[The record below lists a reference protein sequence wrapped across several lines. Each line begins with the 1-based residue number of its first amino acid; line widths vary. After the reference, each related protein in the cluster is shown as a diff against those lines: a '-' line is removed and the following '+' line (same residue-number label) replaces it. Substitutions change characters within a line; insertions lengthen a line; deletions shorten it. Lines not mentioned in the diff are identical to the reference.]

1 GQEAWDKLR
10 GGLVCDMIF
19 SDIEMPRMNGLELLS
34 NLHQDQELKSIPVAM
49 LTSRGADKHRKIAND
64 LGAKAYLTKPY
75 TEKDL
80 MDVAQHLIEINRAN
94 QEAESAS
101 VKATLANNQNI
112 DFEDAPLVLI
122 IDDSVTVRELLSM
135 TFKKA
140 GYRVEQARDG
150 QEAWEKLSDGLECD
164 IAFCDIEMPRM
175 NGLELL
181 AQLQKDEKLAALPI
195 AMLTSRGAQKMRNI
209 AASRGAN
216 GYFVKPYVEED
227 LLEAAKQMMD
237 GENLLETSEN
247 GA

>member
-1 GQEAWDKLR
+1 
-10 GGLVCDMIF
+10 MIF

-34 NLHQDQELKSIPVAM
+34 NLHQDSELKSIPVAM

-94 QEAESAS
+94 QEVESAN
-101 VKATLANNQNI
+101 VQANRVDRQSTS
-112 DFEDAPLVLI
+112 FEDAPLVLI

-164 IAFCDIEMPRM
+164 LAFCDIEMPRM

-227 LLEAAKQMMD
+227 LLKAAKQMMN
-237 GENLLETSEN
+237 GENLIEGAESE
-247 GA
+247 G